1 MPQVKGAQKN
11 KSGGRQTSKGRGKP
25 GPAPKSTQK
34 QASDASSIITG
45 VFFLGA
51 ILVGAAAWMGQSI
64 SVVEDK
70 ANQLADG
77 AAKAV
82 GLSIRSIQIIEAS
95 DDQKRVIRSEL
106 GVTEGDSMFRAD
118 PQALKARI
126 EAVRGFGD
134 IQVHRFWPNQVAVFV
149 TPLQASVM
157 YRENDQKPLQPM
169 HITGEAA
176 ATSEEDF
183 AFPVV
188 QGDGAIA
195 AWPLL
200 QSELR
205 AYPVIETRLDF
216 AERINDRRWDLL
228 MTTGVRVNLPSGTDR
243 HSAIEVLAE
252 LQRQTGVLD
261 RDVERVDLR
270 DPERIYVK
278 RRNSEFALADI
289 GGAG

>member
-1 MPQVKGAQKN
+1 MPQVKGGQKN

-134 IQVHRFWPNQVAVFV
+134 IQVHRFWPNQVTVFV
-149 TPLQASVM
+149 TPLKTSVMFRETLDAPLTPLHVTGEEASVTIEGAE
-157 YRENDQKPLQPM
+157 Y
-169 HITGEAA
+169 G
-176 ATSEEDF
+176 
-183 AFPVV
+183 VV
-188 QGDGAIA
+188 QGEGAVQEGRRRGGCG
-195 AWPLL
+195 L
-200 QSELR
+200 QL
-205 AYPVIETRLDF
+205 V
-216 AERINDRRWDLL
+216 AE
-228 MTTGVRVNLPSGTDR
+228 SG
-243 HSAIEVLAE
+243 
-252 LQRQTGVLD
+252 
-261 RDVERVDLR
+261 
-270 DPERIYVK
+270 
-278 RRNSEFALADI
+278 RNWR
-289 GGAG
+289 